1 MFKEN
6 KFIIPAAILGLF
18 FLISIFVIGSAWRNH
33 TRSNSNQTIS
43 VTGSAKI
50 DIVSDFAVLRGTLT
64 SQAATAA
71 ESFRF
76 LNNQKPGLLEFLQ
89 KYGFPKDKVSFQTV
103 NSYALYEITSTG
115 VQTSNVRAYVYSQRF
130 ELMSEDVKKIQK
142 LSVDISSLIE
152 KGVNIHVDMPEYH
165 YTKLADLKIQI
176 QAEAAKDAMNR
187 ADKIAEST
195 GSELGSMR
203 SARMGVLQ
211 ITPKFSNMVSDYGVN
226 DLSSIEKEITAVVSA
241 SFEIR

>member
-6 KFIIPAAILGLF
+6 KFIIPSAILGMF
-18 FLISIFVIGSAWRNH
+18 FLISIFVVAAAWRNH
-33 TRSNSNQTIS
+33 TRSNQTIS
-43 VTGSAKI
+43 VTGSAKM

-64 SQAATAA
+64 SQATTAVEA
-71 ESFRF
+71 FRQ
-76 LNNQKPGLLEFLQ
+76 LNGQKPNLLDFLM
-89 KYGFPKDKVSFQTV
+89 KYGFPKDKVIFQTV
-103 NSYALYEITSTG
+103 NSYPLYEITSTG

-130 ELMSEDVKKIQK
+130 ELISEDVTKIQA
-142 LSVDISSLIE
+142 LSLDVSNLIE
-152 KGVNIHVDMPEYH
+152 KGVNISVDMPEYH

-187 ADKIAEST
+187 AGKIAEATAS
-195 GSELGSMR
+195 SLGSMR

-241 SFEIR
+241 AFEIR